1 VKLEDRAHRAAD
13 DVRAATAALDEGAG
27 FGPEAAERFHR
38 SRERRQRNA
47 RIGVILVASVVAIAG
62 TFFVVRAIPRAEQ
75 PAGRPIHNGRIVFGR
90 SAPGVDETRLFTVN
104 PDGTGE
110 VSLPVSF
117 TDCAE
122 WSPDGTKLHIT
133 ASAYPGSRLRPAVIN
148 ADGTGFTLLNG
159 TSNTNLNLG
168 CGDWTPDMSRL
179 VLQGFP
185 ETGHPELNGIYSV
198 RASDGG
204 DLTLVSRNPFGGYD
218 AVPQVSPDGT
228 SIVFLRNDPS
238 RHLPGFEVGA
248 LYVVGL
254 DGTGQRRITPW
265 GEARGTGSWSPDG
278 RWIAFA
284 GPPHDLYLVHP
295 DGSGLVRI
303 PVDLGRGKP
312 VEPRWSPDGTMLV
325 FGLQT
330 NGQSDIYTVR
340 TDGSDLTQITNTPT
354 IDERW
359 PDWGAYAG

>member
-1 VKLEDRAHRAAD
+1 MSLDARARRAAQD
-13 DVRAATAALDEGAG
+13 FSRAVNEMDHSAPDRSS
-27 FGPEAAERFHR
+27 FERFDR
-38 SRERRQRNA
+38 FRRRRQRNA
-47 RIGVILVASVVAIAG
+47 RIGVIFVASALTVAALV
-62 TFFVVRAIPRAEQ
+62 FVTRAIPRAER
-75 PAGRPIHNGRIVFGR
+75 PATPSIPNGRIVYGR
-90 SAPGVDETRLFTVN
+90 SAPGVDQTRLFTVD

-133 ASAYPGSRLRPAVIN
+133 AMEYPGSRLRPAVVS
-148 ADGTGFTLLNG
+148 ADGTGFTLLNA
-159 TSNTNLNLG
+159 TSNADLNLG

-179 VLQGFP
+179 VLEGFP

-204 DLTLVSRNPFGGYD
+204 DLSLVSRNPFGGYD
-218 AVPQVSPDGT
+218 VVPQVSPDGT
-228 SIVFLRNDPS
+228 RVVFLRTDPN
-238 RHLPGFEVGA
+238 RHLPGHDVGA

-254 DGTGQRRITPW
+254 DGTGLQRITPW
-265 GEARGTGSWSPDG
+265 GAAQSTGGWSPDAQ
-278 RWIAFA
+278 WIAFA

-303 PVDLGRGKP
+303 PVDLGRGRP
-312 VEPRWSPDGTMLV
+312 LQPRWSPDGTMLV
-325 FGLQT
+325 FGLQS
-330 NGQSDIYTVR
+330 NGQGDIYTVHA
-340 TDGSDLTQITNTPT
+340 DGSDLTQITNTPN

-359 PDWGAYAG
+359 PDWGTFAG

>member
-1 VKLEDRAHRAAD
+1 MSLDARARRAAQD
-13 DVRAATAALDEGAG
+13 FRRAANEMDHSAPDRSS
-27 FGPEAAERFHR
+27 FERFDR
-38 SRERRQRNA
+38 LRRRRQRNA
-47 RIGVILVASVVAIAG
+47 RIGVIFVASALTVAALV
-62 TFFVVRAIPRAEQ
+62 FVTRAIRREER
-75 PAGRPIHNGRIVFGR
+75 PATPSIPNGRIVYGR
-90 SAPGVDETRLFTVN
+90 SAPGVDQTRLFTVN

-133 ASAYPGSRLRPAVIN
+133 AMEYPGSRLRPAVVS
-148 ADGTGFTLLNG
+148 ADGTGFTLLNA
-159 TSNTNLNLG
+159 TSNADLNLG

-179 VLQGFP
+179 VLEGFP

-204 DLTLVSRNPFGGYD
+204 DLSLVSRNPFGGYD
-218 AVPQVSPDGT
+218 VVPQVSPDGT
-228 SIVFLRNDPS
+228 RIVFLRTDPS
-238 RHLPGFEVGA
+238 RRLPGPQAGA

-254 DGTGQRRITPW
+254 DGTGLRRITPW
-265 GEARGTGSWSPDG
+265 GKARSTGGWSPDG
-278 RWIAFA
+278 QWIAFA

-303 PVDLGRGKP
+303 PCDLDRGKP
-312 VEPRWSPDGTMLV
+312 LQPRWSPDGTMLV

-330 NGQSDIYTVR
+330 NGQGDIYTVHA
-340 TDGSDLTQITNTPT
+340 DGSDLTQITNTPT

-359 PDWGAYAG
+359 SDWGTFAG

>member
-1 VKLEDRAHRAAD
+1 MSLDARARRAAQD
-13 DVRAATAALDEGAG
+13 FRRAAEEMERAAPDRSS
-27 FGPEAAERFHR
+27 FDRFDR
-38 SRERRQRNA
+38 LRRRRQRNA
-47 RIGVILVASVVAIAG
+47 RLGVIFVASVLAVAALV
-62 TFFVVRAIPRAEQ
+62 FVARAIPRAER
-75 PAGRPIHNGRIVFGR
+75 PARPPIHNGRIVYGR
-90 SAPGVDETRLFTVN
+90 SAPGVDETRLFTIN

-110 VSLPVSF
+110 VSLPVLF

-133 ASAYPGSRLRPAVIN
+133 ASEYPGSRLRPAVVS
-148 ADGTGFTLLNG
+148 ADGTGFTLLNAAR
-159 TSNTNLNLG
+159 NADLNLG

-179 VLQGFP
+179 VLEGFP

-228 SIVFLRNDPS
+228 KVVFLRNDPS
-238 RHLPGFEVGA
+238 RQLPGREVGA

-254 DGTGQRRITPW
+254 DGTGLRRISPW
-265 GEARGTGSWSPDG
+265 GEARSSGSWSPDG
-278 RWIAFA
+278 QRIAFA
-284 GPPHDLYLVHP
+284 GPHDLYLVHP
-295 DGSGLVRI
+295 DGTGLVRI
-303 PVDLGRGKP
+303 PTDLGRGMP
-312 VEPRWSPDGTMLV
+312 LEPRWSPDGTMLV

-330 NGQSDIYTVR
+330 NGQGDIYTVHA
-340 TDGSDLTQITNTPT
+340 DGSDLTQITNTPT

-359 PDWGAYAG
+359 PDWGTHVG